1 MLSFACGSVPPLQP
15 MRLVAVRLQ
24 AAAFLKLCQLLVGGR
39 AALLEHIQLHGA
51 VVHFLLVVL
60 LQSRAGACLV
70 LMATSRYSSC
80 LSMSAV
86 LGPGNVFVIEVLDPL
101 VQEGMSALMHLRL
114 HILCLFQPLFF
125 LERASRHS

>member
-24 AAAFLKLCQLLVGGR
+24 A